1 MGNRFIIEKLIIRS
15 FKSIVDQEVDLGQVN
30 VFIGAN
36 GSGKSNILEALGV
49 LSAAASGRV
58 DDESLQRRGVRP
70 GVPRL
75 YKSAFG
81 PHLSTHIF
89 FEAHAQEASYA
100 VSLNNPLE
108 NPRPA
113 WLYKTEDL
121 RSGDERIAS
130 RGPRKA
136 KNTEQGIAA
145 LKIVELEEAHPAVK
159 IMNLLRDYAIYAPN
173 TLMLRGLT
181 SDPQSREPVG
191 LSGGRLAEAV
201 KELKLLAHTNDFLAD
216 ALEEVVEMIDWI
228 KDFDAA
234 GMVDSILSAA
244 VPRQRSVLRFRDR
257 YMREGKN
264 TLTASDASEG
274 ALYVLFCA
282 VLALLPKSPKC
293 IAVDNLDQALN
304 PRLSQRLAS
313 SLCKWIISNPSP
325 RQILFTA
332 HNPAVLDG
340 LPLEDDRVRLF
351 TVDRNSEGHTIIR
364 PVVITD
370 ELRSLNK
377 DKGWP
382 LSRLWVMGH
391 LGGVPNV

>member
-1 MGNRFIIEKLIIRS
+1 MVLDKLVIRS
-15 FKSIVDQEVDLGQVN
+15 FKSIVKQEIPLGLVN

-75 YKSAFG
+75 YKSSFEQNLK
-81 PHLSTHIF
+81 PHIY
-89 FEAHAQEASYA
+89 FEAQAKRASYS

-108 NPRPA
+108 KPRPT
-113 WLYKTEDL
+113 WIYKTEDL
-121 RSGDERIAS
+121 RADNIRIAS
-130 RGPRKA
+130 RSPRVA
-136 KNTEQGIAA
+136 LNTEQGIAA
-145 LKIVELEEAHPAVK
+145 LKIVERDVNDPAVELL
-159 IMNLLRDYAIYAPN
+159 NLLREFAIYAPN

-181 SDPQSREPVG
+181 PDPQSREPVG

-201 KELKLLAHTNDFLAD
+201 RELKSLARSNDFFAE
-216 ALEEVVEMIDWI
+216 ALEEVIEMIDWI
-228 KDFDAA
+228 KDFDAT
-234 GMVDSILSAA
+234 GMVDSIVSASI
-244 VPRQRSVLRFRDR
+244 PRPKLALRFRDR

-282 VLALLPKSPKC
+282 VLALLPKAPKC

-304 PRLSQRLAS
+304 PRLTQRLAS
-313 SLCKWIISNPSP
+313 CLCKWITQEPQE

-332 HNPAVLDG
+332 HNPSVLDG
-340 LPLEDDRVRLF
+340 LPLQDNRVKLF
-351 TVDRNSEGHTIIR
+351 AVDRNSNGHTIVKQ
-364 PVVITD
+364 VVITD
-370 ELRSLNK
+370 EMRKLNTE
-377 DKGWP
+377 KGWP